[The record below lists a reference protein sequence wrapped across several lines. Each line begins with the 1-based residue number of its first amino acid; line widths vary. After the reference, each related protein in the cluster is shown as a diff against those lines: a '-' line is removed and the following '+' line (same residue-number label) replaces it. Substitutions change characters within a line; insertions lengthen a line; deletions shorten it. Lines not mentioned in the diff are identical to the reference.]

1 MPRFIE
7 TLIYFA
13 YFDINTKEIN
23 TVGLW
28 QFLGVSFASG
38 IIIILLLSIDKVLNQ
53 ELIACFHIFREK
65 MEAQLEKE
73 SRMLRLHATS
83 HNYSHDSAI
92 DTDMQEWDSEV
103 MDIDLVN
110 NIFSLI
116 HCERASQHLQ
126 HPFRIYQTAFVF
138 L

>member
-1 MPRFIE
+1 
-7 TLIYFA
+7 
-13 YFDINTKEIN
+13 
-23 TVGLW
+23 
-28 QFLGVSFASG
+28 
-38 IIIILLLSIDKVLNQ
+38 
-53 ELIACFHIFREK
+53 

-110 NIFSLI
+110 NI
-116 HCERASQHLQ
+116 CSQSKS
-126 HPFRIYQTAFVF
+126 
-138 L
+138 

>member
-1 MPRFIE
+1 M
-7 TLIYFA
+7 
-13 YFDINTKEIN
+13 
-23 TVGLW
+23 
-28 QFLGVSFASG
+28 
-38 IIIILLLSIDKVLNQ
+38 LNQ
-53 ELIACFHIFREK
+53 ELVVHFHIFREK

-110 NIFSLI
+110 NI
-116 HCERASQHLQ
+116 CSQSKS
-126 HPFRIYQTAFVF
+126 
-138 L
+138 